1 MRVNIKRPVL
11 FVVLLVAFTASAFAD
26 QSSLD
31 QALSAKLMSEINSG
45 LQCSTNLLDLQKQL
59 DAAKKEIADLKAQK
73 DQPK

>member
-1 MRVNIKRPVL
+1 MKWTLPLL
-11 FVVLLVAFTASAFAD
+11 FLATPALAD

-59 DAAKKEIADLKAQK
+59 DAAKKEIVDLKAQK

>member
-1 MRVNIKRPVL
+1 MKWALSLL
-11 FVVLLVAFTASAFAD
+11 FFATPALAD

-31 QALSAKLMSEINSG
+31 QVLSTKLMSEINSG
-45 LQCSTNLLDLQKQL
+45 LQCGTNLLDLQKQL